1 MIILENIGINS
12 KRMIITLILGL
23 LTGIIC
29 AGGTVMGNNPN
40 FQITIEYVI
49 YLVYNRIIL
58 GLVIGLAENIK
69 IIKHELANSII
80 RGAVLGAIVSII
92 LIIIPGLV
100 AISFIIAGI
109 IFGIF
114 IDLIATILAPSES

>member
-1 MIILENIGINS
+1 MGYIGINV

-23 LTGIIC
+23 LAGIIC

-40 FQITIEYVI
+40 FQITIAYII

-58 GLVIGLAENIK
+58 GFIIGLVENLK
-69 IIKHELANSII
+69 IIKHENGNSVV

-92 LIIIPGLV
+92 LVIIPGLV

-109 IFGIF
+109 VFGII
-114 IDLIATILAPSES
+114 IDLIATMLCPTES